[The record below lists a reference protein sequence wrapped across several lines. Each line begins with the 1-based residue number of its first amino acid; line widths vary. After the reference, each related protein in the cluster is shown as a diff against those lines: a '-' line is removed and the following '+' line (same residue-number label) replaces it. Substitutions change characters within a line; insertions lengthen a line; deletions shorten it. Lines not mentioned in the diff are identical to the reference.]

1 MSDERAYLWG
11 HSDPRIAPQSLKCH
25 SALHIAAVTDRLIY
39 MDLIMDEAKV
49 IAANWNADKYKRA
62 NANICELAGAIRAVR
77 LCSFFR
83 RIYLKKESE
92 EQILTAGPAEGFKT
106 HLS

>member
-49 IAANWNADKYKRA
+49 IGANWNADKFTHADTNMYA
-62 NANICELAGAIRAVR
+62 LATQ
-77 LCSFFR
+77 
-83 RIYLKKESE
+83 SE
-92 EQILTAGPAEGFKT
+92 QSASSTGSI
-106 HLS
+106 